1 MFLKKLTV
9 VATLFASSLA
19 HADNPVPNDH
29 STVQIVFVVPYEM
42 PDMGGMGGGIVGG
55 GAQAKA
61 VPLAVVGDMVLPIE
75 SIHPI
80 SISIDGEF
88 VGHSMAG
95 TNGTNG
101 IKPVFVLPSGQHKFE
116 FTCDNFKKAKADL
129 RVIGTGSKQ
138 YLIVKL
144 LPEASKD
151 KDAQP
156 TEQAHKTV
164 TPPKR

>member
-19 HADNPVPNDH
+19 RADTPVPNDH
-29 STVQIVFVVPYEM
+29 STVHILFVVPYEM
-42 PDMGGMGGGIVGG
+42 PDTGGMGGGIVGG

-61 VPLAVVGDMVLPIE
+61 IPRAVVGDMVLPIE

-80 SISIDGEF
+80 SISIDVEF
-88 VGHSMAG
+88 VGHSMTG
-95 TNGTNG
+95 TNS
-101 IKPVFVLPSGQHKFE
+101 IRPVFVLPSGQHKFE
-116 FTCDNFKKAKADL
+116 FTCDVFKKTKADL

-144 LPEASKD
+144 LTETSKD

-156 TEQAHKTV
+156 AEQAPKTV
-164 TPPKR
+164 TPPKG

>member
-1 MFLKKLTV
+1 MFLKKLAV
-9 VATLFASSLA
+9 VATLFVPSLVR
-19 HADNPVPNDH
+19 ADAPVPNNH
-29 STVQIVFVVPYEM
+29 STVHILFVVPYEM
-42 PDMGGMGGGIVGG
+42 SGMGGGIGESV
-55 GAQAKA
+55 AQAKI
-61 VPLAVVGDMVLPIE
+61 VPRAVVGDMVLPIE

-164 TPPKR
+164 TPPKG